1 MPTITLE
8 EEALIQ
14 RALQGIREGRF
25 PNIAMATRY
34 YGCNYDVTRAR
45 AKGIQ
50 GNQLKGGKNK
60 RLNNEEEAI
69 LVRYCEHRILYNDPP
84 KRPYIIAAANTIL

>member
-1 MPTITLE
+1 MPTITPE

-25 PNIAMATRY
+25 PNVAMATRH

-50 GNQLKGGKNK
+50 GNWSKGGKNK
-60 RLNNEEEAI
+60 RLNNEEEAT
-69 LVRYCEHRILYNDPP
+69 LVRYCERRILCNDPP
-84 KRPYIIAAANTIL
+84 KRPHT

>member
-25 PNIAMATRY
+25 PNIAMATRH

-50 GNQLKGGKNK
+50 GNWSKGGKNK
-60 RLNNEEEAI
+60 RLNNKEEAT
-69 LVRYCEHRILYNDPP
+69 LV
-84 KRPYIIAAANTIL
+84 